1 MKEYRV
7 RCDGKLHRVLVMTS
21 GALAFPDHEGVAVEL
36 EVAETLMRL
45 GGLEPTGCA
54 GFLHYWRRNN
64 VSGLTMLTRQY
75 VRRPMPKDR
84 PRSLIHRSTESEFLS
99 VMKPAETARKLLLRS
114 LLCANPQLKYVVV
127 VDWFSWH
134 KAPPVLPDVWPHYL
148 LITVEP
154 EAFMR
159 CFVRGYNLVR
169 LKADGSIRTGL
180 RLLGDRGVLVV
191 LDGYARGFWM
201 HEVEPVGKQFGL
213 LRQYDVEFD
222 RRVREFFRR

>member
-7 RCDGKLHRVLVMTS
+7 RCDGKLHRVLVTTN
-21 GALAFPDHEGVAVEL
+21 GALAFPDHEGVAMEL

-45 GGLEPTGCA
+45 GGPELTGCV
-54 GFLHYWRRNN
+54 GFLHHWRQNN
-64 VSGLTMLTRQY
+64 VSGLTALTGQY
-75 VRRPMPKDR
+75 VRRPMSEDR
-84 PRSLIHRSTESEFLS
+84 LHGSTCRSTESEFLS

-114 LLCANPQLKYVVV
+114 LLCANPRLKYVVV
-127 VDWFSWH
+127 ADWFSWR
-134 KAPPVLPDVWPHYL
+134 KAPLVLPDVWPHYL
-148 LITVEP
+148 LTTVEP

-191 LDGYARGFWM
+191 LEGYTRGFWM

-213 LRQYDVEFD
+213 LHQYDVELD
-222 RRVREFFRR
+222 HKVREFFRK